1 MRLVADIG
9 GTNARIGLCEDGKI
23 VPETIQSYANDQWPS
38 FYEMLASY
46 LKGQSPAELTEMVIA
61 VAGPVRDARAELT
74 NRNWVIETAGLEKS
88 FGIVQATLLNDLTAL
103 GHAVSVLAP
112 KSLQTLYRG
121 PKPYPQV
128 GQSLVVGVGTG
139 FNASAIIKT
148 KGAVNCLSAEVGH
161 ISMPLSISK
170 GLEKNGVQVDRF
182 PTVES
187 LFSGRGF
194 SAYCQI
200 VSNDNKLQGVDA
212 IATYG
217 QPDAT
222 FATSAVDQYAAL
234 FGQLLRE
241 LCLVYMPDSGIYL
254 AGSVAR
260 AVTAKSAGHCTETF
274 ARHCDIRDVQSSD
287 LFTILDDHAALNG
300 CTAFVQTS

>member
-9 GTNARIGLCEDGKI
+9 GTNARIGLCENGEI
-23 VPETIQSYANDQWPS
+23 VPETIQSYANDHWPH
-38 FYEMLASY
+38 FYEMLAGY
-46 LKGQSPAELTEMVIA
+46 LEGQSTAQVREMVIA
-61 VAGPVRDARAELT
+61 VAGPVRGARAELT
-74 NRNWVIETAGLEKS
+74 NRSWIIESAQLEKA
-88 FGIVQATLLNDLTAL
+88 FGIRQATLLNDLTAL
-103 GHAVSVLAP
+103 GHAVSVLTP
-112 KSLQTLYRG
+112 KSLQSLYRG
-121 PKPYPQV
+121 QSQNPQV

-148 KGAVNCLSAEVGH
+148 KGSVNCLSAEAGH

-217 QPDAT
+217 QSDAT

-260 AVTAKSAGHCTETF
+260 AVTAKAAGHCTEVF
-274 ARHCDIRDVQSSD
+274 ARHCDIRDVQPSD